1 MTTKIFDKKMCETV
15 EIYLNLSIQSLPK
28 TINSS
33 SWASESFCSCKLQ
46 LLSFASSEHPK
57 FEVLWNLK
65 SCERLLEEA

>member
-33 SWASESFCSCKLQ
+33 S
-46 LLSFASSEHPK
+46 
-57 FEVLWNLK
+57 
-65 SCERLLEEA
+65 